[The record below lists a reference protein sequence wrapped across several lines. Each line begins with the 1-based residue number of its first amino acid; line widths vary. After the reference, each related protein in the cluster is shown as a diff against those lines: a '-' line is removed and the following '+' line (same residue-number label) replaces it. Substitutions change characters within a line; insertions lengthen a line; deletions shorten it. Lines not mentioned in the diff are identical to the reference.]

1 MLKHTL
7 LAIAMVTMLGSAG
20 NVAAHDSALL
30 KDLVTRYET
39 LASQVKRLMA
49 ESGRFLADVATK
61 QDAMDCLYQVG
72 NDLYVDGCNLHVQDG
87 TGTSTS
93 DTAA

>member
-1 MLKHTL
+1 MKTLQSEMIALK
-7 LAIAMVTMLGSAG
+7 
-20 NVAAHDSALL
+20 
-30 KDLVTRYET
+30 
-39 LASQVKRLMA
+39 A
-49 ESGRFLADVATK
+49 ESGRFKANVETK
-61 QDAMDCLYQVG
+61 QDTVVCLYQVG